1 MKDYPWDY
9 IEWILENSSQCGIG
23 GGHGGEEDYIS
34 YIVFCC
40 PMLED
45 FTGLGLCCLFMCFIK
60 YKDFPY
66 VQLVLFIHS
75 FVVIECLDVFPLP

>member
-23 GGHGGEEDYIS
+23 GGHGGEEDYFS
-34 YIVFCC
+34 YIVFFC

-45 FTGLGLCCLFMCFIK
+45 FTGLGLCFLFMCFIK
-60 YKDFPY
+60 YKDFPLCTACTLY
-66 VQLVLFIHS
+66 PFFCS
-75 FVVIECLDVFPLP
+75 YRMF